1 VALAVLSDVSLSISL
16 LATLAVLV
24 IVPAALGV
32 TTMVMVALA
41 PLVSVPRL
49 QVTVLPDRLQLPWL
63 DEEETN
69 VTLDG
74 RVSVTLTFVAVPGPL
89 LVMVIV

>member
-1 VALAVLSDVSLSISL
+1 VALAVLSDVSVSISL

-24 IVPAALGV
+24 IVPAVLGV
-32 TTMVMVALA
+32 TMIVMVALA
-41 PLVSVPRL
+41 PLASVPRL

-63 DEEETN
+63 DVTETN

-74 RVSVTLTFVAVPGPL
+74 SVSLTLTFVAVPGPL
-89 LVMVIV
+89 LMTVIV